1 VSAPGDR
8 DPRGHGPGGLAARL
22 GIFART
28 FRRDTPEEVAEA
40 VARAGYALGHWNF
53 AAIGRATLAGDV
65 DSALVGAVRRA
76 FDRAGVGIP
85 SVSATYNLIHPDA
98 GLRAAQTAQA
108 VRLIGLA
115 PDLGAEVV
123 TLCSGTRDPD
133 DIWRAHP
140 RNLATDAWA
149 DLRRTLDVLLE
160 AAGRAGVRLGIEP
173 ETGNVIRDARRAARL
188 LAELGPGAPA
198 GIVLDPANLLS
209 PATITRQ
216 PEILAEAVD
225 LLGPSVIG
233 VQAKDVVASG
243 SAAAGAGLM
252 DYPEVFRQL
261 ARLPPVPVI
270 VQDAAEDD
278 AARVRDDLLRW
289 HRQAGGGR
297 DGGGRMPA

>member
-1 VSAPGDR
+1 M
-8 DPRGHGPGGLAARL
+8 GPGAWRRGWASSPAASAATPPGRWP
-22 GIFART
+22 
-28 FRRDTPEEVAEA
+28 RRSPGPATPS
-40 VARAGYALGHWNF
+40 GTGTSP
-53 AAIGRATLAGDV
+53 AIG
-65 DSALVGAVRRA
+65 
-76 FDRAGVGIP
+76 RAGVGIP

-140 RNLATDAWA
+140 AEPGH
-149 DLRRTLDVLLE
+149 RR
-160 AAGRAGVRLGIEP
+160 
-173 ETGNVIRDARRAARL
+173 
-188 LAELGPGAPA
+188 
-198 GIVLDPANLLS
+198 LDPANLLS
-209 PATITRQ
+209 PATIARQ
-216 PEILAEAVD
+216 REILAEAVD
-225 LLGPSVIG
+225 RLGPGVIG
-233 VQAKDVVASG
+233 VQAKDVAASG
-243 SAAAGAGLM
+243 SAAAGAGLL

-261 ARLPPVPVI
+261 AGLPPVPVI

-289 HRQAGGGR
+289 HRQAGGAR